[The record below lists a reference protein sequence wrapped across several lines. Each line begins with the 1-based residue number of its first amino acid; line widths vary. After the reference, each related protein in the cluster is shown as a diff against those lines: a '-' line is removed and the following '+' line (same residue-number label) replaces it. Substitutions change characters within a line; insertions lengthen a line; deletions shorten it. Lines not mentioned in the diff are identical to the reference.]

1 MKKVITSI
9 TLIAI
14 IASLAGI
21 IILNA
26 GKITSFSVLISNQE
40 KADQYSYTKAIC
52 NKTNYCQDYEI
63 ICEGSETIEVSLIE
77 NSGRQYPASWKDTR
91 TDEQKNKQCE

>member
-26 GKITSFSVLISNQE
+26 DKITSFSVLISDQE

-63 ICEGSETIEVSLIE
+63 ECDGKDIISITPITGATIQLSED
-77 NSGRQYPASWKDTR
+77 WKDWR
-91 TDEQKNKQCE
+91 ERKEVCN

>member
-1 MKKVITSI
+1 MDKNTMIFTTIAFVTIAA
-9 TLIAI
+9 LIGVTILFFNQSLTGAAI
-14 IASLAGI
+14 AD
-21 IILNA
+21 N
-26 GKITSFSVLISNQE
+26 KYSF
-40 KADQYSYTKAIC
+40 TKAIC
-52 NKTNYCQDYEI
+52 NETNYCQDYEI